1 MTTIRE
7 ILNTQPPEVWHA
19 SPEATVHEVVEIMET
34 RNIGAVLVLE
44 CGKLVGIFSER
55 DCARRLVLG
64 DLSARATRVR
74 ELMSTPVLCTTP
86 QQTIEEC
93 MTLMTEKHVRH
104 LPVLEGDEVVGV
116 VSMRAVVRH
125 LISGRDHRIE
135 QMQDYITGGG

>member
-1 MTTIRE
+1 
-7 ILNTQPPEVWHA
+7 
-19 SPEATVHEVVEIMET
+19 
-34 RNIGAVLVLE
+34 
-44 CGKLVGIFSER
+44 
-55 DCARRLVLG
+55 
-64 DLSARATRVR
+64 
-74 ELMSTPVLCTTP
+74 MSTPVLCTTP